1 MKVRRWAAMRKPS
14 TPLDSVIQS
23 YLLHCQ
29 HLKPRTR
36 EGYSQQLAAFVK
48 WLRANDYEAVLSDVD
63 ANVVTQYVMERQ
75 RVSPFTARAASS
87 NLKAFASW
95 LARVG
100 IRHDR
105 GRSVLGEVRSPRV
118 PQDVRR
124 PLSDAEVETVI
135 SSAKQTRYPERD
147 TALVLTALDCGLRLN
162 ELRELE
168 LEDIDFG
175 ELSLTVRAATS
186 KSNRRRQ
193 VRIGRETARTL
204 DRYIR
209 DVREEHPSGS
219 STVFL
224 SSRGMTMTIG
234 GIGQV
239 FQRIRKRSGV
249 RQFMAH
255 VCRHTWATNYRRRDC
270 GDLYDLKYEGGWAD
284 LKMVGQ
290 YAHQG
295 PLAERRRGP
304 SPMDALIRDR
314 ASRGIRSSLRKSEGQ
329 SLSVLTGRSE

>member
-1 MKVRRWAAMRKPS
+1 MRNPN

-23 YLLHCQ
+23 YLLYCQ

-36 EGYSQQLAAFVK
+36 QGYAQQLGAFTK
-48 WLRANDYEAVLSDVD
+48 WLRGNDYEAVLGDVE
-63 ANVVTQYVMERQ
+63 ASVVNQYVMERQ

-87 NLKAFASW
+87 NLKAFGSW

-105 GRSVLGEVRSPRV
+105 GRSVLAEVRSPRV

-124 PLSDAEVETVI
+124 PLSDAEVEVI
-135 SSAKQTRYPERD
+135 LRTAKETRYPERD

-162 ELRELE
+162 ELRELQIQDVD
-168 LEDIDFG
+168 LV
-175 ELSLTVRAATS
+175 ELSLTVRAETS
-186 KSNRRRQ
+186 KSNRTRQ
-193 VRIGRETARTL
+193 VRIGRETARSL
-204 DRYIR
+204 DRYIKDFR
-209 DVREEHPSGS
+209 DEHPSTCQ
-219 STVFL
+219 TVFL
-224 SSRGMTMTIG
+224 GSNGLTMSVG

-239 FQRIRKRSGV
+239 FQRIRKRSGI
-249 RQFMAH
+249 RHFMAH

-270 GDLYDLKYEGGWAD
+270 GDLYDLKYEGGWSD
-284 LKMVGQ
+284 LKMVGR

-304 SPMDALIRDR
+304 SPMDALLRDR
-314 ASRGIRSSLRKSEGQ
+314 KNVGVRSSFGKSDDGAVVALQ
-329 SLSVLTGRSE
+329 GRSA